1 MLGVLAGFFVVWCII
16 LVGMFVGRRGILGEN
31 ARSVLSALTFFV
43 ASPALLFETLSKAK
57 LHDVFAAPLLVA
69 AVGAVATAALFFV
82 IVRFLLKR
90 SLPESLMSSMGASLA
105 NSANLGIPI
114 AVYVLGDASYVAPL
128 LIFQL
133 AFFTP
138 LFLMALDATT
148 STHRTT
154 PLGFVLMILRNPMIV
169 GSGLGLLVAATG
181 WQVPRAGDGADP
193 PDRRR
198 RHSGHAA
205 RLRDEPE
212 RLPAA
217 AGLGRRR
224 IDTLLASGFKLI
236 VHPLLAYLFARFA
249 LGTGGPGTLRGRGHL
264 RPAHGAERFCHRQPL
279 PDRPHRRQGHRADHD
294 HRGRAGHDRRGA
306 ASRLTPALP
315 DTPPFP
321 HQHLRR
327 TH

>member
-43 ASPALLFETLSKAK
+43 ASPALLFETLSKAN
-57 LHDVFAAPLLVA
+57 LNDIFAAPLLVTA
-69 AVGAVATAALFFV
+69 IGAIATAALFFI

-90 SLPESLMSSMGASLA
+90 SVPESLMSSMGASLA

-114 AVYVLGDASYVAPL
+114 AVFVLGDASYVAPL

-169 GSGLGLLVAATG
+169 GSGLGLLVAGTG
-181 WQVPRAGDGADP
+181 WHVPELVMQPIHLIGGA
-193 PDRRR
+193 
-198 RHSGHAA
+198 AI
-205 RLRDEPE
+205 
-212 RLPAA
+212 PAMLLA
-217 AGLGRRR
+217 FGMSLNGSRPLQASAGRRL
-224 IDTLLASGFKLI
+224 DTLLASGFKLI
-236 VHPLLAYLFARFA
+236 VHPALAYVFARFA
-249 LGTGGPGTLRGRGHL
+249 LGMEGQALFAVVVTS
-264 RPAHGAERFCHRQPL
+264 AL
-279 PDRPHRRQGHRADHD
+279 PTAQNVFV
-294 HRGRAGHDRRGA
+294 A
-306 ASRLTPALP
+306 ASRYQTGLTVAKDTVLITTIVAVPAMIGVAL
-315 DTPPFP
+315 
-321 HQHLRR
+321 LLA
-327 TH
+327 

>member
-1 MLGVLAGFFVVWCII
+1 VLGVLAGFFVVWFII

-57 LHDVFAAPLLVA
+57 LNDVFAAPLLVA
-69 AVGAVATAALFFV
+69 TVGGVATAALYFG

-90 SLPESLMSSMGASLA
+90 TLPESLISSMSASLA

-114 AVYVLGDASYVAPL
+114 AVYVLGSAGYVAPL

-148 STHRTT
+148 SAHRTT

-169 GSGLGLLVAATG
+169 GTGLGLLVAGTG
-181 WQVPRAGDGADP
+181 WQVPAIVMEPIHLIGGAAIPAMLIAFGMSLNGSRPLQADG
-193 PDRRR
+193 
-198 RHSGHAA
+198 
-205 RLRDEPE
+205 
-212 RLPAA
+212 
-217 AGLGRRR
+217 GRRL
-224 IDTLLASGFKLI
+224 DALLASGFKLI

-249 LGTGGPGTLRGRGHL
+249 LGLDSQALFAAVVTS
-264 RPAHGAERFCHRQPL
+264 AL
-279 PDRPHRRQGHRADHD
+279 PTAQNVFV
-294 HRGRAGHDRRGA
+294 A
-306 ASRLTPALP
+306 ASRYRTGITVAKDTVLITTVVAVPAMIGVAL
-315 DTPPFP
+315 
-321 HQHLRR
+321 LLA
-327 TH
+327 

>member
-43 ASPALLFETLSKAK
+43 ASPALLFDTLSKANV
-57 LHDVFAAPLLVA
+57 HDIFAAPLLVA
-69 AVGAVATAALFFV
+69 AVGAIATAGLFFV

-90 SLPESLMSSMGASLA
+90 TLAESLMSSMSASLA

-154 PLGFVLMILRNPMIV
+154 PLSFVLMILRNPMIV
-169 GSGLGLLVAATG
+169 GSGLGLTVAATG
-181 WQVPRAGDGADP
+181 WQVPPLVLEPIHLIGGA
-193 PDRRR
+193 
-198 RHSGHAA
+198 AI
-205 RLRDEPE
+205 
-212 RLPAA
+212 PAMLLA
-217 AGLGRRR
+217 FGMSLNGSRPLQASAGRRA
-224 IDTLLASGFKLI
+224 DTLLACGFKLI

-249 LGTGGPGTLRGRGHL
+249 LHL
-264 RPAHGAERFCHRQPL
+264 EDQALFAVVVTSAL
-279 PDRPHRRQGHRADHD
+279 PTAQNVFVI
-294 HRGRAGHDRRGA
+294 
-306 ASRLTPALP
+306 ASRYRTGLAVAKDTVLITTVVAVPAMIVVALLLT
-315 DTPPFP
+315 
-321 HQHLRR
+321 
-327 TH
+327 

>member
-16 LVGMFVGRRGILGEN
+16 LVGMFVGRRGVLGEN

-43 ASPALLFETLSKAK
+43 ASPALLFDTLSKANV
-57 LHDVFAAPLLVA
+57 HDVFAAPLLVA
-69 AVGAVATAALFFV
+69 AVGAVATAGLFFV

-90 SLPESLMSSMGASLA
+90 SLPESLISSMSASLA

-154 PLGFVLMILRNPMIV
+154 PLSFVLMILRNPMIV
-169 GSGLGLLVAATG
+169 GSGLGLAVAATG
-181 WQVPRAGDGADP
+181 WQVPPLVMEPIHLIGGAAIPAMLLAFGMSLNGSRPLQASAG
-193 PDRRR
+193 
-198 RHSGHAA
+198 
-205 RLRDEPE
+205 
-212 RLPAA
+212 
-217 AGLGRRR
+217 RR
-224 IDTLLASGFKLI
+224 IDTLLACGFKLV

-249 LGTGGPGTLRGRGHL
+249 LHL
-264 RPAHGAERFCHRQPL
+264 EDQALFAVVVTSAL
-279 PDRPHRRQGHRADHD
+279 PTAQNVFVI
-294 HRGRAGHDRRGA
+294 
-306 ASRLTPALP
+306 ASRYRTGLAVAKDTVLVTTVVAVPAMIVVAL
-315 DTPPFP
+315 
-321 HQHLRR
+321 LLA
-327 TH
+327 